1 MKSQTMP
8 YTLHSVKILLI
19 DDMRPML
26 ALTKSVLSIFG
37 FHDVLLAVNGE
48 EGFEMVLEHDPDLI
62 ITDWVMEPVNGLE
75 FTERVRRDP
84 MTPNPYVP
92 IIMMTGFTSRLRVE
106 QARDAG
112 ITEFLMKPFSA
123 RDLYNRIHTIIE
135 KPRRFVDA
143 AEFFGPDRR
152 RKRGSDYAGPRRRD
166 EDPAAAAHSAHTSLQ
181 TPSEADLKKADDILK
196 KLQTEARN
204 ISE

>member
-1 MKSQTMP
+1 MP
-8 YTLHSVKILLI
+8 YTLHTIKILLI

-26 ALTKSVLSIFG
+26 ALTRSVLKIFG
-37 FHDVLLAVNGE
+37 FQDVVVAVDGE

-62 ITDWVMEPVNGLE
+62 ITDWVMKPVDGLE

-84 MTPNPYVP
+84 MSPNPYVP
-92 IIMMTGFTSRLRVE
+92 IIMMTGFSSRLRVE

-112 ITEFLMKPFSA
+112 VTEFLMKPFSA

-135 KPRRFVDA
+135 KPRQFVDA
-143 AEFFGPDRR
+143 GEFFGPDRR
-152 RKRGSDYAGPRRRD
+152 RRRSADYAGPRRRD
-166 EDPAAAAHSAHTSLQ
+166 EDPNAAQPSSQTSLQ
-181 TPSEADLKKADDILK
+181 APSEADLNKADEILK
-196 KLQTEARN
+196 QLQNEARN